1 MLDVDILWRS
11 VGNMNATSVNNF
23 HTLTY
28 DLEGTEV
35 EETIIGGSS
44 TGELQNTLGNNLNLR
59 LAKKN
64 HDDNEKRQPN
74 YWPSSTEESK
84 QNVTTE
90 LVNKSNEGQW
100 NLIKVRV
107 GFDVTRKGE
116 RSLVIDGYKFT
127 KSRDGMGDRVFWRCS
142 RRECKATAVTVSNK
156 VEHIRSIHSHLPPV
170 AAEFFSDDSSRCEQ
184 EVRFNNLVYTQR
196 SRIRRR
202 SQPNPSMKLSKQS
215 VTKPCFLE
223 KIKELASPTSYSVT
237 SNAVSHKIYSSNL
250 RSMDLPNDL
259 CIDSNEYASPIKRR
273 HCSDQDL
280 SDYSTLQTMSALLTK
295 WVDSKQ
301 VNIENDEAKKPLC
314 NTSKCILPPKKLSNN
329 ILTSEECQL
338 FNSNSDLDVNN
349 SLNSTH
355 SDVYED
361 SLSKVSKSESFKKL
375 TTPATSS
382 NNIYNHSS
390 ENDLIG
396 INKTSQIITRN
407 GTTTDE
413 DDSNQDFV
421 NDNSLRNSIINN
433 MSKTQQS
440 DISLPSIDV
449 SPLEHNCQRQI
460 ILLNNEQLSELL
472 KIINY
477 SRINNIPIQSE
488 SMSSPSLQTSSL
500 VNDNSLNSIGLFTA
514 SDPNLTGGLAQCTT
528 TYCCSHYP
536 RLNSRVVNRDND
548 CCIPSSHH
556 ISCPKNLNSNPTVY
570 SSFNNCSNNL
580 FNKMSKSL
588 AVSETNIDG
597 CDTHV
602 NGHKSSSPNFLIHWK
617 KEKIRESVEE
627 DGVNS
632 LNGFYDNNDTFSHQL
647 YQDKDHNTLEMVDNH
662 QISVNNTPLT
672 NCSSQLFSHG
682 INNKFS
688 SYNTFSS
695 NSRTTNT
702 TNTYDSSSNSSA
714 RELIQ
719 SQSEITIQSSDDDQF
734 LYNQI
739 QDGILMKILNTV
751 QQLTAKLD
759 ADADPPEVIQNCRA
773 IQACLDT
780 ITAIKRAKSNQF
792 FIDKLE
798 ETRSTNKLEESNDN
812 LQPREF
818 TSKNQENLQLFSPN
832 FIPS

>member
-11 VGNMNATSVNNF
+11 VGNMNATSIKNF

-28 DLEGTEV
+28 DLEGTEA
-35 EETIIGGSS
+35 EETIIDGSS
-44 TGELQNTLGNNLNLR
+44 TGQLHNTLGNNLNPHSV
-59 LAKKN
+59 KKN
-64 HDDNEKRQPN
+64 HDDKEKRQPN
-74 YWPSSTEESK
+74 YRPSSTEESE
-84 QNVTTE
+84 QNFTTE

-116 RSLVIDGYKFT
+116 RSLVINGYKFT

-170 AAEFFSDDSSRCEQ
+170 AAEFFSEDSSRCEQ

-202 SQPNPSMKLSKQS
+202 SQPSPSMKLSKQS
-215 VTKPCFLE
+215 VTKSCFLE
-223 KIKELASPTSYSVT
+223 QIKELASTTSCSVT
-237 SNAVSHKIYSSNL
+237 SNAVSHKNYSSNL
-250 RSMDLPNDL
+250 RSMDCSNDL
-259 CIDSNEYASPIKRR
+259 CIDSSEYASPIKKR

-280 SDYSTLQTMSALLTK
+280 SDYSTLQTVSALLTK

-301 VNIENDEAKKPLC
+301 VNIGNDEAKEDLS
-314 NTSKCILPPKKLSNN
+314 NISKCILPPKKLSNN
-329 ILTSEECQL
+329 ILTSEEYQL
-338 FNSNSDLDVNN
+338 FNSNSVLDVNN
-349 SLNSTH
+349 SSN
-355 SDVYED
+355 VYED

-375 TTPATSS
+375 TTLATSP

-396 INKTSQIITRN
+396 INKTSQIITRD
-407 GTTTDE
+407 GTTADE
-413 DDSNQDFV
+413 DDSNRDFI
-421 NDNSLRNSIINN
+421 NDNSQRNSIINN

-440 DISLPSIDV
+440 DISSPSIDV
-449 SPLEHNCQRQI
+449 SSLEHNCQRQI
-460 ILLNNEQLSELL
+460 ILLNNEQLNELL

-477 SRINNIPIQSE
+477 SRFNNTPIQSE

-500 VNDNSLNSIGLFTA
+500 VNDSLLNSIGLFTA

-528 TYCCSHYP
+528 TYCCSYYP
-536 RLNSRVVNRDND
+536 RLNSRVLNRNND
-548 CCIPSSHH
+548 CCLPSFHH
-556 ISCPKNLNSNPTVY
+556 ISSSTNLNSNPIVC

-580 FNKMSKSL
+580 FNKMSKSM
-588 AVSETNIDG
+588 AVSESNIDG

-627 DGVNS
+627 DGVNP

-647 YQDKDHNTLEMVDNH
+647 YQDKDHNNTLEMVDNH
-662 QISVNNTPLT
+662 QISVNNTPMM
-672 NCSSQLFSHG
+672 NCSSQLLSHG
-682 INNKFS
+682 MNNKLS

-702 TNTYDSSSNSSA
+702 TNSYDSSSNSSA

-792 FIDKLE
+792 FIDKQD
-798 ETRSTNKLEESNDN
+798 ETRSTNTLEESNDN

-818 TSKNQENLQLFSPN
+818 TSKDQENFQLFSPN
-832 FIPS
+832 FIQS